1 MKEKHIAAKIA
12 FGVSTFVM
20 VCVIISVVV
29 GAFNVCREGTNSTP
43 DEITTIDEVIV
54 TEQVLTTICT
64 ESLTN
69 AIDVD
74 VAQPTIDKNE
84 SYYNNY
90 ASYSEY
96 EYDLLARTIYQEGG
110 VCSEYCQ
117 WLIGSAVL
125 NLADERGGIE
135 NVVFDYNTFNVAYVL
150 YDCTPSNLS
159 YSVAERLLSGDR
171 DYVVKYFR
179 TDYYHGF
186 GTPYT
191 NVDNVYFSTN

>member
-1 MKEKHIAAKIA
+1 MKKEQKVLAVIYGLVTIIAVLVIA
-12 FGVSTFVM
+12 L
-20 VCVIISVVV
+20 VISKASCSPTATMDEVPYTTVDEVETVVATTTQV
-29 GAFNVCREGTNSTP
+29 A
-43 DEITTIDEVIV
+43 ITTQAP
-54 TEQVLTTICT
+54 TEAPEPT
-64 ESLTN
+64 EN
-69 AIDVD
+69 N
-74 VAQPTIDKNE
+74 QE
-84 SYYNNY
+84 HYNNY
-90 ASYSEY
+90 ESYSDY
-96 EYDLLARTIYQEGG
+96 ELDLLVRTIYQEGG
-110 VCSEYCQ
+110 ICSEYCQ

-150 YDCTPSNLS
+150 YDCTPSELS
-159 YSVAERLLSGDR
+159 YAVAARVLSGDR